1 MAERGST
8 REAAG
13 KALADLGAEHPNLVV
28 LGGDLNK
35 STFAT
40 LFAERYPDRFFD
52 FGPAEQNIVGVAAG
66 MAASGKIPVVS
77 TFAVFATSRPYDQLR
92 VSVAQPGLNVKLIA
106 THAGI
111 ITGED
116 GMSAQGIED
125 VAIMSALPGFSV
137 VVPADVVEAAQAVRA
152 AVESDGPCYVRL
164 SRPSTLVVHE
174 NGCDFVLG
182 KAETFREGSDVT
194 IVACGIMVGAAMEA
208 AAELAGSGIA
218 CRVVNVPTLNPFD
231 EEAVVKAAKET
242 GAIVTAEEHYIR
254 GGLAS
259 RVSQVVSHQAPVPVE
274 PVALQGYAESGS
286 AEELLTKYHLTS
298 SDVAAAVKKAI
309 ARKL

>member
-1 MAERGST
+1 MAEKGST

-13 KALADLGAEHPNLVV
+13 KALAELGADHPNLVV

-40 LFAERYPDRFFD
+40 LFAERFPDRFFD

-66 MAASGKIPVVS
+66 MAASGKVPVVS

-137 VVPADVVEAAQAVRA
+137 VVPADALEAAQGGQGRRGDRRTMLRAV
-152 AVESDGPCYVRL
+152 
-164 SRPSTLVVHE
+164 
-174 NGCDFVLG
+174 
-182 KAETFREGSDVT
+182 
-194 IVACGIMVGAAMEA
+194 
-208 AAELAGSGIA
+208 
-218 CRVVNVPTLNPFD
+218 VPTGHP
-231 EEAVVKAAKET
+231 
-242 GAIVTAEEHYIR
+242 R
-254 GGLAS
+254 GPRERLRFRAG
-259 RVSQVVSHQAPVPVE
+259 QGGDVP
-274 PVALQGYAESGS
+274 
-286 AEELLTKYHLTS
+286 
-298 SDVAAAVKKAI
+298 
-309 ARKL
+309 